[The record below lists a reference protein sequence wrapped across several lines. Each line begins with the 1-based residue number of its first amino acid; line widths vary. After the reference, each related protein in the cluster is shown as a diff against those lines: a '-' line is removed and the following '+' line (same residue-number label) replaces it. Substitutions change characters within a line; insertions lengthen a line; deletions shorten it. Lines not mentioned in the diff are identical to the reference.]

1 MDVGAYFARIGY
13 AGPRSP
19 TRAVLEDIVLRHV
32 QSVPFENLD
41 AFSGRRVS
49 LDPTAVEHKLVHSRR
64 GGWCFEQNLL
74 LGEALRA
81 LGFEVT
87 DLAGRVL
94 WGRAP
99 DAITPRTHRL
109 LRVRLRADDGGISRD
124 RDGDVAGDPADVGD
138 WLVDA
143 GFGGHTL
150 TGVLDLHDE
159 ASQDTPHEPFRLRR
173 LNDTDRVLESLIAGE
188 WRALCRFDLQPQLPI
203 DFEAANYQLAHDP
216 ASHFTQG
223 LVVSRVS
230 DDGRH
235 VMRGLELG
243 FHGLDGTTSRAA
255 LDKPEE
261 VLAALREVFGI
272 DADALPELRQRLEQA
287 QAGSAAR
294 S

>member
-1 MDVGAYFARIGY
+1 MDVEAYLARIGH
-13 AGPRSP
+13 AGPRMP
-19 TRAVLEDIVLRHV
+19 TRAVLADIVLRHAR
-32 QSVPFENLD
+32 SIPFENLD
-41 AFSGRRVS
+41 AFTGRRVS
-49 LDPTAVEHKLVHSRR
+49 LDPSAVERKLVHGRR

-99 DAITPRTHRL
+99 DAVTPRTHRL
-109 LRVRLRADDGGISRD
+109 LRVR
-124 RDGDVAGDPADVGD
+124 AGEGD

-223 LVVSRVS
+223 LVVSRVAP
-230 DDGRH
+230 DGRH

>member
-1 MDVGAYFARIGY
+1 
-13 AGPRSP
+13 
-19 TRAVLEDIVLRHV
+19 
-32 QSVPFENLD
+32 
-41 AFSGRRVS
+41 
-49 LDPTAVEHKLVHSRR
+49 
-64 GGWCFEQNLL
+64 
-74 LGEALRA
+74 
-81 LGFEVT
+81 
-87 DLAGRVL
+87 VL

-99 DAITPRTHRL
+99 DAVTPRTHRL
-109 LRVRLRADDGGISRD
+109 LRVRVVDEDDADDGAG
-124 RDGDVAGDPADVGD
+124 GAVAGDPGYVGD

-150 TGVLDLHDE
+150 TGVLDLHDDAPQE
-159 ASQDTPHEPFRLRR
+159 TPHEPFRLRR

-223 LVVSRVS
+223 LVVSRVMP
-230 DDGRH
+230 DGRH

-243 FHGLDGTTSRAA
+243 FHGLDGKTRRTA
-255 LDKPEE
+255 LNGAGE
-261 VLAALREVFGI
+261 VFATLREVFGI
-272 DADALPELRQRLEQA
+272 DADALPGLRQRLEKQG